1 MERSPVLCINNYSIG
16 KPGNGQVNVE
26 TIPLLHIWHLL
37 LHRAFKIPIL
47 KKKKKNIYISRRRF
61 PWNEILLQTGV
72 ALQDVNIKAVLGAML
87 KAGPRA

>member
-26 TIPLLHIWHLL
+26 TIPLLHIRHLL
-37 LHRAFKIPIL
+37 LHRAFKIPVF
-47 KKKKKNIYISRRRF
+47 KKKYICISRRRF